1 MIKTIKKMWNKSYY
15 DYTLKERIIE
25 VIIQMLIMTIF
36 ITIDF
41 YILGGLS

>member
-1 MIKTIKKMWNKSYY
+1 MIKTIKEMWNKSYH

-36 ITIDF
+36 IIIDF

>member
-1 MIKTIKKMWNKSYY
+1 MIKTIKEMLNKSSY

-25 VIIQMLIMTIF
+25 VIIQMLIITIF
-36 ITIDF
+36 IIIDF